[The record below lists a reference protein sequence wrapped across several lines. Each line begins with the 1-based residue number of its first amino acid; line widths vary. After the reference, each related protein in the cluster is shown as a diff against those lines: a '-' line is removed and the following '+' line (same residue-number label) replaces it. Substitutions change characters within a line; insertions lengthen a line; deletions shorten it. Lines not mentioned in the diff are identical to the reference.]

1 MSEHDE
7 FLRQATLCVS
17 MMASIDD
24 PGQKATLLEMAQKWR
39 DLAIRASHRE
49 TKPPSPGS
57 ERGEKLWCAP

>member
-17 MMASIDD
+17 MVASIDD

-39 DLAIRASHRE
+39 DLAVRAPHRE
-49 TKPPSPGS
+49 KELPSPES
-57 ERGEKLWCAP
+57 AQDEEPRRLL